1 MSFSG
6 YQIRGDVLS
15 TMKEAAGNYMPDYGN
30 WRYKLAQ
37 PPPEPTTEIEV
48 DPEPEYD
55 ESSIDF
61 GEVTEGETIITP
73 ETVEIK
79 KYEGRKA
86 TDGVVGEDGY
96 EQWQKDEYDK
106 YIAHTQKADY
116 IPWADKPENQ
126 TIIPASES
134 TSEGSDTRGN
144 QHDRWEVY
152 PKGHAK
158 AGQEIP
164 GTRVTKLTGD
174 QSANP
179 NAANPITKRG
189 HVESPMQSRG
199 AMPPTEQEVPQNPYA
214 DVDKF
219 LAKQINLY
227 DINGAVAT
235 KDIHDHVKIIMGD
248 VKENVFFK
256 KGKDSKETKN
266 NKHEAATIVDSMHKS
281 FQEDLSGD
289 GTVDTFVQM
298 SKENTISD
306 SITDQEKFVFASMAH
321 LKGVKPAID
330 ENNHMVYPIPMP
342 TGETFP
348 VTNQWMTET
357 IKKRTKP
364 YAFATEFNKN
374 KGAFFDA
381 GRSGHPWDKDTII
394 MQNKKSIAANPDQL
408 AALYIDKGLLHPDAF
423 VDLTFEKEDQD
434 EASPYTKSM
443 GDNFS
448 NKQFILNAIGDPE
461 TRKELEDN
469 LADGMEKIAFATYN
483 RGKAEYDK
491 ENKKNKPTAGM
502 SLEEKK
508 KFYQNSTNIA

>member
-15 TMKEAAGNYMPDYGN
+15 TMKQAAGNYMPDYGN

-37 PPPEPTTEIEV
+37 PPPE
-48 DPEPEYD
+48 EPEEPETPPVIKIPPPPKKPPTQELELWD
-55 ESSIDF
+55 DSETW
-61 GEVTEGETIITP
+61 ETEGTED
-73 ETVEIK
+73 EEVEG
-79 KYEGRKA
+79 EGRKSYRTA
-86 TDGVVGEDGY
+86 YDGLTPAEQAEYEDYDDFVDESERYWKEHPEKYEEYLKNSGGY
-96 EQWQKDEYDK
+96 
-106 YIAHTQKADY
+106 T
-116 IPWADKPENQ
+116 
-126 TIIPASES
+126 
-134 TSEGSDTRGN
+134 
-144 QHDRWEVY
+144 
-152 PKGHAK
+152 
-158 AGQEIP
+158 IP
-164 GTRVTKLTGD
+164 GEQGGEGGVKTSGYIDPNTGERVTTNTEYYGID
-174 QSANP
+174 NP
-179 NAANPITKRG
+179 NKKLGTPNKKR
-189 HVESPMQSRG
+189 SPMQSRG

-256 KGKDSKETKN
+256 KGKNSKETKN
-266 NKHEAATIVDSMHKS
+266 NKHEAGTIVDSMHKS
-281 FQEDLSGD
+281 FQEDLSAD
-289 GTVDTFVQM
+289 GTVDSFVQM
-298 SKENTISD
+298 HKENTISD
-306 SITDQEKFVFASMAH
+306 SITDQEKYVFASMAH

-348 VTNQWMTET
+348 VTNQWLTET

-364 YAFATEFNKN
+364 YGFAADFNKN

-448 NKQFILNAIGDPE
+448 NKEFILNAIGDTE

-469 LADGMEKIAFATYN
+469 LADGMEKIAFAAYS

-491 ENKKNKPTAGM
+491 ENKKDNPTSGM
-502 SLEEKK
+502 SIDDKVK
-508 KFYQNSTNIA
+508 YYTS